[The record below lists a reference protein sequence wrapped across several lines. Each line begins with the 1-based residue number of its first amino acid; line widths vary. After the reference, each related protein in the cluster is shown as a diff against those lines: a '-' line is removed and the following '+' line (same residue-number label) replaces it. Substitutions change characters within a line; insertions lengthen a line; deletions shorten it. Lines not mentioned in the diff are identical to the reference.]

1 MGSSINDLNREDLGP
16 RERPLVLVADD
27 EPDTRRLVAT
37 RLELAGCDVA
47 EAVDGEQA
55 LSMVHERNPDLAV
68 IDVMMPGKDGY
79 EVVEALQAQ
88 SSTRTMP
95 VILLTARVQ
104 QEDAYKGFESG
115 ADEYITK
122 PFDSLELASRVHALL
137 SSRERPDA

>member
-1 MGSSINDLNREDLGP
+1 MDTDTRS
-16 RERPLVLVADD
+16 RPLVLVADD

-55 LSMVHERNPDLAV
+55 LAMVYERNPDLAV

-88 SSTRTMP
+88 STYREMP

-104 QEDAYKGFESG
+104 PEDAFRGFESG

-137 SSRERPDA
+137 ADRRSAA